1 MIELGE
7 QLLVAA
13 ADRAVKEALSHRLDE
28 QTWIRVGHPTPET
41 PWDERMAILKRFKKT
56 SRKNGHHKAWSQ
68 WGDAQATVQRL
79 AEEIL
84 EIPSNDSIGNG
95 IRAYAALVID
105 HDHDNAFHMSD
116 PLWEM
121 PSKPTSKSTT
131 RRGAKHASRT
141 RKAR

>member
-1 MIELGE
+1 M
-7 QLLVAA
+7 
-13 ADRAVKEALSHRLDE
+13 
-28 QTWIRVGHPTPET
+28 
-41 PWDERMAILKRFKKT
+41 
-56 SRKNGHHKAWSQ
+56 NHHKAWSQ

-84 EIPSNDSIGNG
+84 EPPSNDLIGNG